1 MRPTTTFFIFLLV
14 VLLSAVGASAQGQV
28 KGHITDASS
37 GEGLPGVVIQLRG
50 TAIGGSSD
58 INGHYTLKR
67 VPAGSY
73 TLEASLIGY
82 HSEVHEVRIKNGTP
96 SELDLHL
103 HPSPIHLNEVLVQSE
118 RALSAAS
125 SSTVR
130 HFDLQVRPS
139 ETAHQMLQ
147 LVPGLIIAQHA
158 GGGKAEQI
166 FLRGFDADHGTDVA
180 ISVDGMPVN
189 MVSHGHGQGYAD
201 LHFLIPDVVEQVDVF
216 KGPYSAMHGN
226 LATAGAISFRTRDH
240 LEKNMLGLEA
250 GQFNSGKFTMLYQ
263 LPLAN
268 PNQSAYFAGNFYNT
282 DGPVDSPQGFQR
294 ANLFAKIHTH
304 LSERSTLTLDLS
316 AFASAWDASGQIPQ
330 RAIDRGLIDR
340 WGAIDDL
347 EGGTTGR
354 RNANLT
360 FRAKGSNNSELQ
372 VQTYATRYDFKLFS
386 NFTFFLDNPVEGDG
400 IEQIDDRQLFGIDS
414 RYAFY
419 HAMGRATART
429 SMGGGLRADDADVG
443 LWRSPNRQRRES
455 LVDSRVLERNLYLW
469 AQEEIFPHPQWRLV
483 LGLRGDY
490 FTFNVEDRREGLPAA
505 LPHASGYAHDAILS
519 PKATLV
525 YSPARTLDLFA
536 NFGTGFHSNDAR
548 NVVLDQRAS
557 EISKLMINKGFTS
570 EEIAAELAVRNID
583 PLHLEAETLPRA
595 TGGEFGLRAR
605 LWQRLNAGVAFWLLD
620 LDREFVY
627 VGDAGT
633 TEESGRTR
641 RIGIDL
647 EARLQLLPWLWAD
660 ADLNLSRGKLRDE
673 PASNNEIPLA
683 PKLTSTGGLTARH
696 KTGFE
701 GSLRYR
707 HIGDRPA
714 NEDHS
719 ATAIGHTIFELA
731 AAYNIGSYRI
741 SAAIENLF
749 DREWSEAQFDTE
761 SRLEDETEPVS
772 EIHFTP
778 GNPLNARIGL
788 SYFF

>member
-1 MRPTTTFFIFLLV
+1 MRTTSILSFFVITILF
-14 VLLSAVGASAQGQV
+14 SAASASAQGRIEGQ
-28 KGHITDASS
+28 ITDAES
-37 GEGLPGVVIQLRG
+37 GEALPGVVVQLRG
-50 TAIGGSSD
+50 TALGASTD
-58 INGHYTLKR
+58 INGHYALTR

-73 TLEASLIGY
+73 TLDAALIGY
-82 HSEVHEVRIKNGTP
+82 RAAEHSVEIEAGSTA
-96 SELDLHL
+96 SLDLQIQ
-103 HPSPIHLNEVLVQSE
+103 PSPIHLNEVLVQSE

-130 HFDLQVRPS
+130 HFDLEVRPKRS
-139 ETAHQMLQ
+139 AHQMLQ

-158 GGGKAEQI
+158 GGGKAEQV

-216 KGPYSAMHGN
+216 KGPYSAQYGN
-226 LATAGAISFRTRDH
+226 LATAGAVSFRTRDH
-240 LEKNMLGLEA
+240 LDANMLRLEG

-294 ANLFAKIHTH
+294 ANLFAKVHTH

-316 AFASAWDASGQIPQ
+316 AFSSAWDASGQIPQ
-330 RAIDRGLIDR
+330 RAIANGLIDR
-340 WGAIDDL
+340 WGSIDDL

-372 VQTYATRYDFKLFS
+372 VQTYAVRYDFKLFS
-386 NFTFFLDNPVEGDG
+386 NFTFFLDHPVVGDG

-414 RYAFY
+414 RYSFY
-419 HAMGRATART
+419 HALGRTTART
-429 SMGGGLRADDADVG
+429 SLGGGLRADDADVA
-443 LWRSPNRQRRES
+443 LWHSPERQRSEA
-455 LVDSRVLERNLYLW
+455 LVDSRVLERNLYMW
-469 AQEEIFPHPQWRLV
+469 AQEEIFLNPQLRLV

-490 FTFNVEDRREGLPAA
+490 FTFNVEDHLEGQPAD
-505 LPHASGYAHDAILS
+505 LPHASGYAQDFILN

-525 YSPARTLDLFA
+525 YSPTRAVDFFA

-548 NVVLDQRAS
+548 DVVLDQRA
-557 EISKLMINKGFTS
+557 T
-570 EEIAAELAVRNID
+570 EIAKVLKRQGLAGDRIDAELAARHID
-583 PLHLEAETLPRA
+583 PGHLGAETLPRA
-595 TGGEFGLRAR
+595 TGGELGLRSR
-605 LWQRLNAGVAFWLLD
+605 LFDRLNVGAAFWLLD
-620 LDREFVY
+620 LDSEFVY
-627 VGDAGT
+627 IGDAGT

-647 EARLQLLPWLWAD
+647 EARLRLLPWLWAD
-660 ADLNLSRGKLRDE
+660 TDLNLSRGEARDE
-673 PASNNEIPLA
+673 PASANEIPLA
-683 PKLTSTGGLTARH
+683 PQLTSTGGLTARH
-696 KTGFE
+696 KSGLE

-714 NEDHS
+714 NEDGS
-719 ATAIGHTIFELA
+719 ATAIGYTVFELSG
-731 AAYNIGSYRI
+731 AYRTGPYRL
-741 SAAIENLF
+741 SATVENLF
-749 DREWSEAQFDTE
+749 DSEWNEAQFDTE
-761 SRLEDETEPVS
+761 SRLQGEVESVS

-778 GNPLNARIGL
+778 GNPFNARIGL

>member
-1 MRPTTTFFIFLLV
+1 MRPNTTLFISLLA
-14 VLLSAVGASAQGQV
+14 VLLCSVNASAQGRV
-28 KGHITDASS
+28 EGHITDASS

-58 INGHYTLKR
+58 IDGHYTLTR

-73 TLEASLIGY
+73 TLEANLIGY
-82 HSEVHEVRIKNGTP
+82 RSAEHEVHIENGTP
-96 SELDLHL
+96 SKLNIHL

-130 HFDLQVRPS
+130 HFDLQVRPN

-180 ISVDGMPVN
+180 ITVDGMPVN

-226 LATAGAISFRTRDH
+226 LATAGAVSFRTRDH
-240 LEKNMLGLEA
+240 LDKNLLRLEA

-282 DGPVDSPQGFQR
+282 DGPVDSPQRFQR
-294 ANLFAKIHTH
+294 ANLFTKIHTH

-316 AFASAWDASGQIPQ
+316 AFSSAWDASGQIPQ
-330 RAIDRGLIDR
+330 RAIERGLIDR
-340 WGAIDDL
+340 WGSIDDL

-372 VQTYATRYDFKLFS
+372 VQTYATRYNFKLFS
-386 NFTFFLDNPVEGDG
+386 NFTFFLEHPTVGDG

-414 RYAFY
+414 RYSFY
-419 HAMGRATART
+419 HALGRTTART
-429 SMGGGLRADDADVG
+429 NLGGGLRADDADVG
-443 LWRSPNRQRRES
+443 LWHSPNRQRSES
-455 LVDSRVLERNLYLW
+455 LVDSRVLERNLYMW
-469 AQEEIFPHPQWRLV
+469 AQEEIFLNPQLRLV

-490 FTFNVEDRREGLPAA
+490 FTFNVEDRLEGQPAD
-505 LPHASGYAHDAILS
+505 LPHASGYAQDFILN

-525 YSPARTLDLFA
+525 YSPAHTVDLFA

-548 NVVLDQRAS
+548 DVVLDQRA
-557 EISKLMINKGFTS
+557 T
-570 EEIAAELAVRNID
+570 EIAKILKKQGFAGDQIDVELAARHID
-583 PLHLEAETLPRA
+583 PGHLDAETLPRA
-595 TGGEFGLRAR
+595 TGGELGLRTR
-605 LWQRLNAGVAFWLLD
+605 LFDRLNVGAAFWLLD
-620 LDREFVY
+620 LDSEFVY
-627 VGDAGT
+627 IGDAGT

-647 EARLQLLPWLWAD
+647 EARLRLLPWLWAD
-660 ADLNLSRGKLRDE
+660 ADLNLSRGEARDE
-673 PASNNEIPLA
+673 TSAANEIPLA

-696 KTGFE
+696 KGFS

-714 NEDHS
+714 NEDYS
-719 ATAIGHTIFELA
+719 TTAIGYTVFELTGA
-731 AAYNIGSYRI
+731 YRI
-741 SAAIENLF
+741 GPYRINVAVENLF
-749 DREWSEAQFDTE
+749 DSEWSEAQFDTE
-761 SRLEDETEPVS
+761 SRLFDEAEPVS